1 MPDHELWLT
10 RRAAAG
16 DQHAFKVLLERNG
29 GQLLAL
35 AANFAQPDAEVDD
48 CVQILREE
56 LWKRIGGFDP
66 GRSTFGTYAHMV
78 ARQALGADWRRR
90 RAGSRWA
97 PQRPA
102 SLDALIA
109 DDWERPAPSWSLGAD
124 PLAVVLWRETLRE
137 SVQALTAM
145 QLAAVNLYMRT
156 DGIGAPRAV
165 VDSMYRARR
174 ATAPLRLV

>member
-1 MPDHELWLT
+1 MNEAWLT

-16 DQHAFKVLLERNG
+16 DQHAFEVLLERNG

-35 AANFAQPDAEVDD
+35 ATNFARPDAEIDD
-48 CVQILREE
+48 CLQILRKE
-56 LWKRIGGFDP
+56 LWERVGGFNP

-97 PQRPA
+97 PQRPV
-102 SLDALIA
+102 SLDALVA
-109 DDWERPAPSWSLGAD
+109 DGWERPAPSWTVGVN
-124 PLAVVLWRETLRE
+124 PLTVVLWRERLAE
-137 SVQALTAM
+137 SVQALTAA
-145 QLAAVNLYMRT
+145 QLDVLSLYART
-156 DGIGAPRAV
+156 DGIGAPRAA

-174 ATAPLRLV
+174 LTAPLRLI

>member
-1 MPDHELWLT
+1 MPEHELWLT

-90 RAGSRWA
+90 RAE
-97 PQRPA
+97 
-102 SLDALIA
+102 SLAA
-109 DDWERPAPSWSLGAD
+109 AAAGVARRARRRRLGAAG
-124 PLAVVLWRETLRE
+124 AVVVARGRSASRRAVARALRE
-137 SVQALTAM
+137 SVEALTAPP
-145 QLAAVNLYMRT
+145 
-156 DGIGAPRAV
+156 AP
-165 VDSMYRARR
+165 
-174 ATAPLRLV
+174 PP